1 MLQGIAY
8 AIVAGLPPQFG
19 LYASIMGAFGYV
31 VFGSTKVLCRHRR
44 RILVKA
50 KVVTALWG
58 TEFFQFLVALAVFHL
73 ENLKKRMN
81 CTRMI

>member
-31 VFGSTKVLCRHRR
+31 VFGSTKVLLY
-44 RILVKA
+44 I
-50 KVVTALWG
+50 G
-58 TEFFQFLVALAVFHL
+58 IE
-73 ENLKKRMN
+73 EGYS
-81 CTRMI
+81 